1 MRNFWI
7 VLGQTYWD
15 RVRTKIF
22 IGMTLLLIGGGIFL
36 FSFPTLVQKFS
47 GEKEKAKVVFISEAP
62 NVTVD
67 QSNLSKAL
75 PEWDWSLGDKTK
87 LNQYK
92 QQLLDKKVEAL
103 FILKEGAGAE
113 PVLDYFMKLD
123 NPKLIQSAQVFVQ
136 NQYFQSAVVKQQLS
150 EEAVK
155 SLTMN
160 VQATKQNLN
169 NEETSSFLLVYLLV
183 AIMYLAIT
191 SYGNAIATAV
201 ASEKASRVMEV
212 MVTKVSP
219 VHMVFGKIL
228 GVGLASLTQ
237 LFIFFFS
244 MALYIKSG
252 IFKVSDSFFGVN
264 IDVNM
269 ITGEHAAYFLLYF
282 VLGYFV
288 YAALFAVFGS
298 MVSRPEELSGTTMPI
313 TLILMGSLVVE
324 LLVVLDN
331 PEGLVSRVTSYV
343 PFTAPISMVVRIING
358 SVGNLE
364 IITSM
369 VVLLASISLIAMF
382 AAKVYPKGVL
392 RSGKSLK
399 FSQLLKNN

>member
-62 NVTVD
+62 NVTLD

-92 QQLLDKKVEAL
+92 QDLLDKKVEAL

-113 PVLDYFMKLD
+113 PVLDYFMKVD

-155 SLTMN
+155 SLMMN
-160 VQATKQNLN
+160 VQAKKQNLN

-237 LFIFFFS
+237 LFIFFLS

-358 SVGNLE
+358 SVGSLE

-399 FSQLLKNN
+399 FIQLLKNN

>member
-67 QSNLSKAL
+67 QSNLSKSL

-92 QQLLDKKVEAL
+92 QELLDKKVEAL

-358 SVGNLE
+358 SVGSLE

>member
-92 QQLLDKKVEAL
+92 QDLLDKKVEAL

-113 PVLDYFMKLD
+113 PVLDYFMKVD
-123 NPKLIQSAQVFVQ
+123 NPKLIQGAQVFVQ

-160 VQATKQNLN
+160 VQAKKQNLN

-237 LFIFFFS
+237 LFIFFLS

-358 SVGNLE
+358 SVGSLE

-399 FSQLLKNN
+399 FIQLLKNN

>member
-7 VLGQTYWD
+7 VLGQTYCD

-92 QQLLDKKVEAL
+92 QELLDKKIEAL
-103 FILKEGAGAE
+103 FILKEGVGAE

-160 VQATKQNLN
+160 VQAKKQNLN

-237 LFIFFFS
+237 LFIFFLS

-264 IDVNM
+264 IDVNL

>member
-15 RVRTKIF
+15 RVRMKIF

-62 NVTVD
+62 NVTLD

-92 QQLLDKKVEAL
+92 QDLLDKKVEAL

-113 PVLDYFMKLD
+113 PVLDYFMKVD

-160 VQATKQNLN
+160 VQAKKQNLN

-212 MVTKVSP
+212 MVTKVSS

-237 LFIFFFS
+237 LFIFFLS

-358 SVGNLE
+358 SVGSLE

-399 FSQLLKNN
+399 FIQLLKNN

>member
-47 GEKEKAKVVFISEAP
+47 GEKEKAKVVFISEVP

-92 QQLLDKKVEAL
+92 QELLDKKVEAL

-123 NPKLIQSAQVFVQ
+123 NPKLIQNAQVFVQ

-343 PFTAPISMVVRIING
+343 PFTAPISMIVRIING
-358 SVGNLE
+358 SVSGME
-364 IITSM
+364 IAASIL
-369 VVLLASISLIAMF
+369 VLLSSISLISLF
-382 AAKVYPKGVL
+382 AAKVYPKGIL

-399 FSQLLKNN
+399 LFRLLKNS

>member
-47 GEKEKAKVVFISEAP
+47 GEKEKAKVVFISEVP

-92 QQLLDKKVEAL
+92 QELLDKKVEAL

-269 ITGEHAAYFLLYF
+269 ITDEHAAYFLLYF

-343 PFTAPISMVVRIING
+343 PFTAPISMIVRIING
-358 SVGNLE
+358 SVSGME
-364 IITSM
+364 IAASIL
-369 VVLLASISLIAMF
+369 VLLSSISLISLF
-382 AAKVYPKGVL
+382 AAKVYPKGIL

-399 FSQLLKNN
+399 LFQLLKNS

>member
-191 SYGNAIATAV
+191 SYGTAIATAV

-358 SVGNLE
+358 SVGSLE

-392 RSGKSLK
+392 R
-399 FSQLLKNN
+399 NNFV

>member
-92 QQLLDKKVEAL
+92 QDLLDKKVEAL

-113 PVLDYFMKLD
+113 PVLDYFMKVD
-123 NPKLIQSAQVFVQ
+123 NPKLIQGAQVFVQ

-160 VQATKQNLN
+160 VQAKKQNLN

-219 VHMVFGKIL
+219 VHMIFGKIL

-237 LFIFFFS
+237 LFIFFLS

-358 SVGNLE
+358 SVGSLE

-399 FSQLLKNN
+399 FIQLLKNN

>member
-7 VLGQTYWD
+7 VLWQTYWD

-62 NVTVD
+62 NVTLD

-92 QQLLDKKVEAL
+92 QDLLDKKVEAL

-113 PVLDYFMKLD
+113 PVLDYFMKVD

-160 VQATKQNLN
+160 VQAKKQNLN

-237 LFIFFFS
+237 LFIFFLS

-358 SVGNLE
+358 SVSSME
-364 IITSM
+364 IIASIL
-369 VVLLASISLIAMF
+369 VLLGSISLISLF
-382 AAKVYPKGVL
+382 AAKVYPKGIL

-399 FSQLLKNN
+399 LFQLLKNS

>member
-7 VLGQTYWD
+7 VLWQTYWD

-62 NVTVD
+62 NVTLD

-92 QQLLDKKVEAL
+92 QDLLDKKVEAL

-113 PVLDYFMKLD
+113 PVLDYFMKVD

-160 VQATKQNLN
+160 VQAKKQNLN

-237 LFIFFFS
+237 LFIFFLS

-358 SVGNLE
+358 SVGSLE

-399 FSQLLKNN
+399 FIQLLKNN

>member
-75 PEWDWSLGDKTK
+75 PEWDWSLGDETK

-92 QQLLDKKVEAL
+92 QELLDKKIEAL
-103 FILKEGAGAE
+103 FILKEGVGAE

-160 VQATKQNLN
+160 VQAKKQNLN

-237 LFIFFFS
+237 LFIFFLS

-264 IDVNM
+264 IDVNL

>member
-62 NVTVD
+62 NVTLD

-92 QQLLDKKVEAL
+92 QDLLDKKVEAL

-113 PVLDYFMKLD
+113 PVLDYFMKVD

-150 EEAVK
+150 EDAVK

-160 VQATKQNLN
+160 VQAKKQNLN

-237 LFIFFFS
+237 LFIFFLS

-358 SVGNLE
+358 SVGSLE

-399 FSQLLKNN
+399 FIQLLKNN

>member
-62 NVTVD
+62 NVTLD

-92 QQLLDKKVEAL
+92 QHLLDKKVEAL

-113 PVLDYFMKLD
+113 PVLDYFMKVD

-160 VQATKQNLN
+160 VQAKKQNLN

-237 LFIFFFS
+237 LFIFFLS

-358 SVGNLE
+358 SVGSLE

-399 FSQLLKNN
+399 FIQLLKNN

>member
-92 QQLLDKKVEAL
+92 QDLLDKKVEAL

-113 PVLDYFMKLD
+113 PVLDYFMKVD
-123 NPKLIQSAQVFVQ
+123 NPKLIQGAQVFVQ

-160 VQATKQNLN
+160 VQAKKQNLN

-219 VHMVFGKIL
+219 VHMIFGKIL

-237 LFIFFFS
+237 LFIFFLS

-399 FSQLLKNN
+399 FIQLLKNN

>member
-47 GEKEKAKVVFISEAP
+47 GEKEKAKVVFISEVP

-92 QQLLDKKVEAL
+92 QELLDKKVEAL

-343 PFTAPISMVVRIING
+343 PFTAPISMIVRIING
-358 SVGNLE
+358 SVSGIE
-364 IITSM
+364 IAASIL
-369 VVLLASISLIAMF
+369 VLLSSISLISLF
-382 AAKVYPKGVL
+382 AAKVYPKGIL

-399 FSQLLKNN
+399 LFQLLKNS

>member
-7 VLGQTYWD
+7 VLWQTYWD

-22 IGMTLLLIGGGIFL
+22 VGMTFLLIGGGIFL
-36 FSFPTLVQKFS
+36 FSFPSLVQKFS
-47 GEKEKAKVVFISEAP
+47 GEAEKEKVIFIQEAS

-67 QSNLSKAL
+67 QSNLRKAL
-75 PEWDWSLGDKTK
+75 PEWEWSLGDKTK

-92 QQLLDKKVEAL
+92 QDLLDKKVEAL
-103 FILKEGAGAE
+103 FILKENAGAE
-113 PVLDYFMKLD
+113 PVLDYFMKQE
-123 NPKLIQSAQVFVQ
+123 NQKLIQSAQLFVQ
-136 NQYFQSAVVKQQLS
+136 NQYFQSAVVKQRLS

-160 VQATKQNLN
+160 VQAKKQNLN
-169 NEETSSFLLVYLLV
+169 NEGTSSFLLVYLLV

-237 LFIFFFS
+237 LFIFFLS

-252 IFKVSDSFFGVN
+252 FFKVSDSFFGVN

-343 PFTAPISMVVRIING
+343 PFTAPISMVIRIING
-358 SVGNLE
+358 SVSGME
-364 IITSM
+364 IVASIF
-369 VVLLASISLIAMF
+369 VLLSSISLISLF
-382 AAKVYPKGVL
+382 AAKVYPKGIL

-399 FSQLLKNN
+399 LVQLLKNS

>member
-47 GEKEKAKVVFISEAP
+47 GEKEKAKVVFISEAS
-62 NVTVD
+62 NVTLD

-92 QQLLDKKVEAL
+92 QDLLDKKVEAL

-113 PVLDYFMKLD
+113 PVLDYFMKVD

-160 VQATKQNLN
+160 VQAKKQNLN

-237 LFIFFFS
+237 LFIFFLS

-358 SVGNLE
+358 SVSGME
-364 IITSM
+364 IAMSIL
-369 VVLLASISLIAMF
+369 VLLSSISLISLF
-382 AAKVYPKGVL
+382 AAKVYPKGIL

-399 FSQLLKNN
+399 LFQLLKNS

>member
-62 NVTVD
+62 NVTLD

-92 QQLLDKKVEAL
+92 QDLLDKKVEAL

-113 PVLDYFMKLD
+113 PVLDYFMKVD

-160 VQATKQNLN
+160 VQAKKQNLN

-212 MVTKVSP
+212 MITKVSP

-237 LFIFFFS
+237 LFIFFLS

-358 SVGNLE
+358 SVSGME
-364 IITSM
+364 IATSIL
-369 VVLLASISLIAMF
+369 VLLSSINLISLF
-382 AAKVYPKGVL
+382 AAKVYPKGIL

-399 FSQLLKNN
+399 LFQLLKNS

>member
-47 GEKEKAKVVFISEAP
+47 GEKEKAKVAFISEAP
-62 NVTVD
+62 NVTLD

-92 QQLLDKKVEAL
+92 QDLLDKKVEAL

-113 PVLDYFMKLD
+113 PVLDYFMKVD

-160 VQATKQNLN
+160 VQAKKQNLN

-237 LFIFFFS
+237 LFIFFLS

-358 SVGNLE
+358 SVGSLE

-399 FSQLLKNN
+399 FIQLLKNN

>member
-343 PFTAPISMVVRIING
+343 PFTAPISMIVRIING
-358 SVGNLE
+358 SVSGME
-364 IITSM
+364 IAASIL
-369 VVLLASISLIAMF
+369 VLLSSISLISLF
-382 AAKVYPKGVL
+382 AAKVYPKGIL

-399 FSQLLKNN
+399 LFQLLKNS

>member
-62 NVTVD
+62 NVTLD

-92 QQLLDKKVEAL
+92 QDLLDKKVEAL

-113 PVLDYFMKLD
+113 PVLDYFMKVD

-160 VQATKQNLN
+160 VQAKKQNLN

-237 LFIFFFS
+237 LFIFFLS

-358 SVGNLE
+358 SVSGME
-364 IITSM
+364 IATSIL
-369 VVLLASISLIAMF
+369 VLLSSISLISLF
-382 AAKVYPKGVL
+382 AAKVYPKGIL

-399 FSQLLKNN
+399 LFQLLKNS

>member
-62 NVTVD
+62 NVTLD

-92 QQLLDKKVEAL
+92 QDLLDKKVEAL

-113 PVLDYFMKLD
+113 PVLDYFMKVD

-160 VQATKQNLN
+160 VQAKKQNLN

-358 SVGNLE
+358 SVSGME
-364 IITSM
+364 IAASIL
-369 VVLLASISLIAMF
+369 VLLSSISLISLF
-382 AAKVYPKGVL
+382 AAKVYPKGIL

-399 FSQLLKNN
+399 LFQLLKNS

>member
-47 GEKEKAKVVFISEAP
+47 GEKEKAKVVFISEVS

-92 QQLLDKKVEAL
+92 QELLDKKVEAL

-343 PFTAPISMVVRIING
+343 PFTAPISMIVRIING
-358 SVGNLE
+358 SVSGME
-364 IITSM
+364 IAASIL
-369 VVLLASISLIAMF
+369 VLLSSISLISLF
-382 AAKVYPKGVL
+382 AAKVYPKGIL

-399 FSQLLKNN
+399 LFQLLKNS

>member
-358 SVGNLE
+358 SVGSLE

-399 FSQLLKNN
+399 FIQLLKNN

>member
-264 IDVNM
+264 SDVNM

-358 SVGNLE
+358 SVGSLE

>member
-62 NVTVD
+62 NVTLD

-92 QQLLDKKVEAL
+92 QDLLDKKVEAL

-113 PVLDYFMKLD
+113 PVLDYFMKVD

-160 VQATKQNLN
+160 VQAKKQNLN

-237 LFIFFFS
+237 LFIFFLS

-358 SVGNLE
+358 SVSGME
-364 IITSM
+364 IAMSIL
-369 VVLLASISLIAMF
+369 VLLSSISLISLF
-382 AAKVYPKGVL
+382 AAKVYPKGIL

-399 FSQLLKNN
+399 LFQLLKNS

>member
-191 SYGNAIATAV
+191 SYGTAIATAV

-358 SVGNLE
+358 SVGSLE

>member
-62 NVTVD
+62 NVTLD

-92 QQLLDKKVEAL
+92 QDLLDKKVEAL

-113 PVLDYFMKLD
+113 PVLDYFMKVD

-160 VQATKQNLN
+160 VQAKKQNLN

-237 LFIFFFS
+237 LFIFFLS

-358 SVGNLE
+358 SVGSLE

-392 RSGKSLK
+392 RSGKNLK
-399 FSQLLKNN
+399 FIQLLKNN

>member
-62 NVTVD
+62 NVTLD

-92 QQLLDKKVEAL
+92 QDLLDKKVEAL
-103 FILKEGAGAE
+103 FILKEGAGVE
-113 PVLDYFMKLD
+113 PVLDYFMKVD

-136 NQYFQSAVVKQQLS
+136 NQYFQNAVVKQQLS

-160 VQATKQNLN
+160 VQAKKQNLN

-237 LFIFFFS
+237 LFIFFLS

-358 SVGNLE
+358 SVGSLE

-399 FSQLLKNN
+399 FIQLLKNN

>member
-75 PEWDWSLGDKTK
+75 REWAWSLGDKTK

-358 SVGNLE
+358 SVSGME
-364 IITSM
+364 IAASIL
-369 VVLLASISLIAMF
+369 VLLSSISLISLF
-382 AAKVYPKGVL
+382 AAKVYPKGIL

-399 FSQLLKNN
+399 LFQLLKNS

>member
-62 NVTVD
+62 NVTLD

-358 SVGNLE
+358 SVGSLE

>member
-92 QQLLDKKVEAL
+92 QDLLDKKVEAL

-113 PVLDYFMKLD
+113 PVLDYFMKVD
-123 NPKLIQSAQVFVQ
+123 NPKLIQGAQVFVQ

-160 VQATKQNLN
+160 VQAKKQNLN

-219 VHMVFGKIL
+219 VHMIFGKIL

-237 LFIFFFS
+237 LFIFFLS

-331 PEGLVSRVTSYV
+331 PEGLVSRVTLYV
-343 PFTAPISMVVRIING
+343 PFTASISMVVRIING
-358 SVGNLE
+358 SVGSLE

-399 FSQLLKNN
+399 FIQLLKNN

>member
-62 NVTVD
+62 NVTLD

-92 QQLLDKKVEAL
+92 QDLLDKKVEAL

-113 PVLDYFMKLD
+113 PVLDYFMKVD
-123 NPKLIQSAQVFVQ
+123 NPKLIQGAQVFVQ

-160 VQATKQNLN
+160 VQAKKQNLN

-237 LFIFFFS
+237 LFIFFLS

-264 IDVNM
+264 IDVNL

-399 FSQLLKNN
+399 FIQLLKNN

>member
-212 MVTKVSP
+212 MVTKVSS

-358 SVGNLE
+358 SVSGME
-364 IITSM
+364 IAASIL
-369 VVLLASISLIAMF
+369 VLLSSISLISLF
-382 AAKVYPKGVL
+382 AAKVYPKGIL

-399 FSQLLKNN
+399 LFQLLKNS

>member
-62 NVTVD
+62 NVTLD

-92 QQLLDKKVEAL
+92 QDLLDKKVEAL

-113 PVLDYFMKLD
+113 PVLDYFMKVD

-160 VQATKQNLN
+160 VQAKKQNLN

-212 MVTKVSP
+212 MITKVSP

-237 LFIFFFS
+237 LFIFFLS

-288 YAALFAVFGS
+288 YTALFAVFGS

-343 PFTAPISMVVRIING
+343 PFTAPISLVVRIING
-358 SVGNLE
+358 SVSGME
-364 IITSM
+364 IAMSIL
-369 VVLLASISLIAMF
+369 VLLSSISLISLF
-382 AAKVYPKGVL
+382 AAKVYPKGIL

-399 FSQLLKNN
+399 LFQLLKNS

>member
-62 NVTVD
+62 NVTLD

-92 QQLLDKKVEAL
+92 QDLLDKKVEAL

-113 PVLDYFMKLD
+113 PVLDYFMKVD

-160 VQATKQNLN
+160 VQAKKQNLN

-237 LFIFFFS
+237 LFIFFLS

-358 SVGNLE
+358 SVGSLE

-399 FSQLLKNN
+399 FIQLLKNN

>member
-47 GEKEKAKVVFISEAP
+47 GEKEKAKVVFISEAA
-62 NVTVD
+62 NVTLD

-75 PEWDWSLGDKTK
+75 PEWDWYLGDKTK

-92 QQLLDKKVEAL
+92 QDLLDKKVEAL

-113 PVLDYFMKLD
+113 PVLDYFMKVD

-160 VQATKQNLN
+160 VQAKKQNLN

-237 LFIFFFS
+237 LFIFFLS

-358 SVGNLE
+358 SVGSLE

-399 FSQLLKNN
+399 FIQLLKNN